1 MEIKKSHQWEKTHR
15 HALTIEEQSA
25 FLNYIASN
33 EQYKHWLPMFT
44 LFLGTGCRVGEIV
57 GLRWEDCDFKQ
68 RIININHT
76 LIYRLQDDGRVEY
89 HITTPKTEAGIRE
102 IPMMDEVYDA
112 LVQLKNWQV
121 LVGDR
126 GPPKRPSTVLQTGI
140 CYSPMES
147 PLSSLRPQ
155 IATIPLFL

>member
-68 RIININHT
+68 R
-76 LIYRLQDDGRVEY
+76 
-89 HITTPKTEAGIRE
+89 
-102 IPMMDEVYDA
+102 
-112 LVQLKNWQV
+112 
-121 LVGDR
+121 
-126 GPPKRPSTVLQTGI
+126 
-140 CYSPMES
+140 MES

>member
-1 MEIKKSHQWEKTHR
+1 
-15 HALTIEEQSA
+15 
-25 FLNYIASN
+25 
-33 EQYKHWLPMFT
+33 MFT

-57 GLRWEDCDFKQ
+57 GLRWEDCDFTQ

-112 LVQLKNWQV
+112 LVQLKN
-121 LVGDR
+121 
-126 GPPKRPSTVLQTGI
+126 
-140 CYSPMES
+140 
-147 PLSSLRPQ
+147 
-155 IATIPLFL
+155 

>member
-1 MEIKKSHQWEKTHR
+1 MMEIKKSHQWEMTHR

-68 RIININHT
+68 RIPKIRSGSNTKLKTTPAIWNHIGAIMFPVACIIFWIAICTMLGICMNEHT
-76 LIYRLQDDGRVEY
+76 LI
-89 HITTPKTEAGIRE
+89 
-102 IPMMDEVYDA
+102 
-112 LVQLKNWQV
+112 
-121 LVGDR
+121 
-126 GPPKRPSTVLQTGI
+126 
-140 CYSPMES
+140 
-147 PLSSLRPQ
+147 
-155 IATIPLFL
+155 

>member
-1 MEIKKSHQWEKTHR
+1 
-15 HALTIEEQSA
+15 
-25 FLNYIASN
+25 
-33 EQYKHWLPMFT
+33 MFT

-102 IPMMDEVYDA
+102 IPMRMRSTM
-112 LVQLKNWQV
+112 LWFNLK
-121 LVGDR
+121 
-126 GPPKRPSTVLQTGI
+126 TGR
-140 CYSPMES
+140 C
-147 PLSSLRPQ
+147 LSGMPTMKSMVTPGSS
-155 IATIPLFL
+155 

>member
-44 LFLGTGCRVGEIV
+44 LFFGTGCRVGEIV

-89 HITTPKTEAGIRE
+89 HITTPQNRSGHPRNSH
-102 IPMMDEVYDA
+102 D
-112 LVQLKNWQV
+112 
-121 LVGDR
+121 G
-126 GPPKRPSTVLQTGI
+126 
-140 CYSPMES
+140 
-147 PLSSLRPQ
+147 
-155 IATIPLFL
+155 

>member
-68 RIININHT
+68 RIMCNT
-76 LIYRLQDDGRVEY
+76 
-89 HITTPKTEAGIRE
+89 
-102 IPMMDEVYDA
+102 
-112 LVQLKNWQV
+112 
-121 LVGDR
+121 
-126 GPPKRPSTVLQTGI
+126 
-140 CYSPMES
+140 
-147 PLSSLRPQ
+147 
-155 IATIPLFL
+155 

>member
-1 MEIKKSHQWEKTHR
+1 
-15 HALTIEEQSA
+15 
-25 FLNYIASN
+25 
-33 EQYKHWLPMFT
+33 MFT

-76 LIYRLQDDGRVEY
+76 LIYRLQDDGWVEY

-121 LVGDR
+121 LVGDAHDEIDGYSR
-126 GPPKRPSTVLQTGI
+126 VHPNKPLWKRMQPAYHQPRHRADVQRL
-140 CYSPMES
+140 
-147 PLSSLRPQ
+147 
-155 IATIPLFL
+155 

>member
-1 MEIKKSHQWEKTHR
+1 
-15 HALTIEEQSA
+15 
-25 FLNYIASN
+25 
-33 EQYKHWLPMFT
+33 MFT

-112 LVQLKNWQV
+112 LIQLKNWRV
-121 LVGDR
+121 LVGDAHDEIDGYSGFILTTR
-126 GPPKRPSTVLQTGI
+126 FGNVCNPPYHQPRHRADVQRLQQTGNRAG
-140 CYSPMES
+140 P
-147 PLSSLRPQ
+147 RRR
-155 IATIPLFL
+155 ATAYADPPLFRTQFTPYILYPILRE